1 MARIVEMYRYPVKG
15 LSAERLESAVLSP
28 GEVIPFDRAY
38 AIENGPSAFNPQEPK
53 WISKIVFLM
62 LMRQEN
68 LAELQTQFDEATQML
83 TIARDG
89 KILVEGR
96 LDQEDGRRAIEAFFN
111 AFSAK
116 ELNGPAKV
124 LSAPGHSF
132 QDTSTGKVVSLINL
146 ESIRDLGHKMNADV
160 HPLRFRAN
168 LYVEGLPAWEEFSWI
183 GKPITAGRVALT
195 ATKRIDRCAAVNVDP
210 FTGARDLN
218 IPKSL
223 KEAYDNIDC
232 GIYLKVTEGGELRVG
247 DTIVPAAH

>member
-1 MARIVEMYRYPVKG
+1 MARVVEMYRYPVKG
-15 LSAERLESAVLSP
+15 LSAERLQSTVLSP

-38 AIENGPSAFNPQEPK
+38 AIENGPSAFDPQAPK

-68 LAELQTQFDEATQML
+68 LAELQTQFDEATRTL
-83 TIARDG
+83 TIRRDG
-89 KILVEGR
+89 KVLAEGR
-96 LDQEDGRRAIEAFFN
+96 LDREDGRRTIEAFFDE
-111 AFSAK
+111 FSAK
-116 ELNGPAKV
+116 DLKGPAKV

-146 ESIRDLGHKMNADV
+146 ESVRDLGRKMKADV

-183 GKPITAGRVALT
+183 GKPVVAGGAALT

-210 FTGARDLN
+210 FTGTRDMN
-218 IPKSL
+218 IPVSL
-223 KEAYDNIDC
+223 RESYDNIDC
-232 GIYLKVTEGGELRVG
+232 GIYLKVVEGGELRVG
-247 DTIVPAAH
+247 DTIAAADD